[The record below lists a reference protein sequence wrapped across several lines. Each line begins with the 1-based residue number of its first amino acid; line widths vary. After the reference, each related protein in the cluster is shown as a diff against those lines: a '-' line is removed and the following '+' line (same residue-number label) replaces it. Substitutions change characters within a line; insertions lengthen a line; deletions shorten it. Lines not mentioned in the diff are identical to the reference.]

1 MLTRLFLLA
10 VLALATFATPSNA
23 IDIPIPDCSPENCD
37 TEPPNP
43 PAR

>member
-1 MLTRLFLLA
+1 MKRLVLIAL
-10 VLALATFATPSNA
+10 LALATFTSSVNA